1 MKNSNTILATTKATI
16 LVIAFSIMTSVSL
29 KAQVYS
35 ANGSQEDFN
44 EIALNESFVE
54 AGESTKAVELTTF
67 PTFTLDGKYANISQY
82 ISDNLQFPEN
92 AIITGTSGLLKMR
105 IKILSDGS
113 LGETTVIASPGT
125 DFNTA
130 VLELIEEMPN
140 WNPATAG
147 NKPVDSVY
155 TLQLNFRL
163 Q

>member
-1 MKNSNTILATTKATI
+1 MKKTNTILATTKAAI
-16 LVIAFSIMTSVSL
+16 LVISFSFIASVSL

-35 ANGSQEDFN
+35 ADGSQKGLN
-44 EIALNESFVE
+44 EIALNESY
-54 AGESTKAVELTTF
+54 GSESISKKTVELTTVPF
-67 PTFTLDGKYANISQY
+67 FKVDGKYANISQY
-82 ISDNLQFPEN
+82 ISDNLEFPEN
-92 AIITGTSGLLKMR
+92 AIITGTSGLFKMR

-113 LGETTVIASPGT
+113 VGETTVITSPST
-125 DFNTA
+125 DFNNA

-155 TLQLNFRL
+155 TLQLKFRL